1 MTKTQTFAAVV
12 VVLIVAAAFVGVAYI
27 QKDVAV
33 KNAEIAAEINAQT
46 EIQKTKIEEE
56 EATKRTKERM
66 GLIPWYSK
74 EKGKE

>member
-33 KNAEIAAEINAQT
+33 KNAEIAAEINAQS

-56 EATKRTKERM
+56 EAKK
-66 GLIPWYSK
+66 
-74 EKGKE
+74 